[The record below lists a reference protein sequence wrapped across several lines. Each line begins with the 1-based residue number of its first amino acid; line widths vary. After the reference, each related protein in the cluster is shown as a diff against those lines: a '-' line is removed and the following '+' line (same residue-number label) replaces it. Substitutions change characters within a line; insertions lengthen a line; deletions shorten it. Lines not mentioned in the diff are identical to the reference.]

1 MRSIPSRRGEYCSAD
16 WSVQKELVEA
26 KATISTQ
33 AQTIKEVSGGDHTR
47 CYSIIH
53 RNSLTICQLE
63 REVSELESLIESK
76 IYHQD
81 DLEQRIAELE
91 REIDRL
97 RADRSPSHAAPDH
110 RATSVGDRSRASSTT
125 GSLHTAEDD
134 TRCELCEGPH
144 DLDACPVFAG
154 NLDAMKVSPLASKGG
169 RFCADCEVS
178 DEVDLQELGSR

>member
-1 MRSIPSRRGEYCSAD
+1 VILHDSLPRR
-16 WSVQKELVEA
+16 
-26 KATISTQ
+26 
-33 AQTIKEVSGGDHTR
+33 
-47 CYSIIH
+47 
-53 RNSLTICQLE
+53 NFLTTCQLE

-76 IYHQD
+76 IYQQD

-97 RADRSPSHAAPDH
+97 RADRSSSHAAPDH
-110 RATSVGDRSRASSTT
+110 RAASIGDRSRASSTT

-134 TRCELCEGPH
+134 TRCEPCEGPH

-169 RFCADCEVS
+169 KFCADCEVS
-178 DEVDLQELGSR
+178 DGDQVDLQE